1 MEKTVN
7 LKIKQMSKET
17 ALDDYDDFDYIIN
30 NNGSIEELIEKV
42 KDAQTDKDGKTILL
56 YAANKD
62 AQHSYIEAAKAK
74 TAGINQSVTGATG
87 LISMAAPMFKKGGKF
102 GQMSEADASA
112 LLKYLQGGSGL
123 GGE

>member
-42 KDAQTDKDGKTILL
+42 KQLNL
-56 YAANKD
+56 
-62 AQHSYIEAAKAK
+62 
-74 TAGINQSVTGATG
+74 V
-87 LISMAAPMFKKGGKF
+87 
-102 GQMSEADASA
+102 
-112 LLKYLQGGSGL
+112 
-123 GGE
+123 